1 MIDTKNVSTR
11 FSFYF
16 LEEGELYI
24 KEFAGICQLLY
35 PETNKIEELK
45 GNVHFGSRSI
55 IFEPDSHDFSIVKFH
70 FKYFQN
76 RPKIQLISDKE
87 MFNFTV
93 NKIICI
99 KPPPIYESFK
109 IYEITS
115 EIYLNFEFEKLESVA
130 EVVFE
135 LIDKYNYKQ
144 NSFEFDSIEYLGTLY
159 SFQFDYG
166 L

>member
-1 MIDTKNVSTR
+1 MINIQTQSSR

-16 LEEGELYI
+16 LEEGEMYI

-55 IFEPDSHDFSIVKFH
+55 IFEPDSQEYSIVKFH
-70 FKYFQN
+70 FKNFQN
-76 RPKIQLISDKE
+76 RPKIQIISNKE
-87 MFNFTV
+87 MINFTI

-99 KPPPIYESFK
+99 DPPPIYESYK
-109 IYEITS
+109 SYDLIS
-115 EIYLNFEFEKLESVA
+115 DIYLHFEFEKLESVA

-135 LIDKYNYKQ
+135 LIDKFNYKKIFL
-144 NSFEFDSIEYLGTLY
+144 NLIL
-159 SFQFDYG
+159 
-166 L
+166 